1 MKSRIFIFSALLLC
15 LPVFAFAHQ
24 PRLVE
29 TDATEVVAPEISKAY
44 YAKLTGEPH
53 VYRISSETPFSLYV
67 NLLVP
72 DLPDAK
78 KDVTA
83 AVLKAGDLNH
93 PLAILGGT
101 DAEWKLFH
109 EEFGNDDYLQTAEF
123 KQDAPAGAY
132 EVRVWSSNNDS
143 AYVLAI
149 GEKEE
154 FSPKE
159 ILSALS
165 VMPRIKELI
174 FHKPWYSAYLTPF
187 LLPKLIAT
195 MLALLVIA
203 AVVIL
208 LARRRKRV

>member
-1 MKSRIFIFSALLLC
+1 MKKRIFIFSALLLC

-29 TDATEVVAPEISKAY
+29 SNVIEVAAPEVSKAY
-44 YAKLTGEPH
+44 YARLTSEPH
-53 VYRISSETPFSLYV
+53 LYRIQSDVPFQLYV
-67 NLLVP
+67 NLLIP

-78 KDVTA
+78 KDVSA
-83 AVLKAGDLNH
+83 AVLKEGDLNH
-93 PLAILGGT
+93 PLALLGGPEAT
-101 DAEWKLFH
+101 WKSFH
-109 EEFGNDDYLQTAEF
+109 EEFGDDNYLQTAEF
-123 KQDAPAGAY
+123 KQEAPAGVY

-165 VMPRIKELI
+165 VMPRIKETM
-174 FHKPWYSAYLTPF
+174 FRKPWYSAYLTPF
-187 LLPKLIAT
+187 VLPKLVMT
-195 MLALLVIA
+195 GLALLAVI
-203 AVVIL
+203 VVIVL
-208 LARRRKRV
+208 LVRRRKRA